1 MKESRYV
8 RLANTMLHVLR
19 NARIPIFLHRKSN
32 HIFTVWQHM
41 VLLLLVMIRQYEGKS
56 YRLFS
61 EWLVEAYY
69 LRMFLQLSHIPHFTT
84 LQKFTERVNGT
95 MLERIISSFI
105 VLTNIRQIFVGVD
118 SSGFKATHASQYY
131 TERAELRRRK
141 YIKVSLGAD
150 VLKQII
156 CTVKIRGTPARH
168 DDNIDFRP
176 LITKVSEIL
185 PLSVVTADK
194 GYDSEDN
201 HVLVREELHA
211 FSVIPARYEHVPIWK
226 THGRYRKQMKRGY
239 SKLLYNQRNKDETI
253 LSVIKRLFGEH
264 ITSRLVRTQNREL
277 CLRCIAYN
285 MHRLTNLVIIL
296 MVSTE
301 PTIAIDT

>member
-1 MKESRYV
+1 
-8 RLANTMLHVLR
+8 
-19 NARIPIFLHRKSN
+19 
-32 HIFTVWQHM
+32 M
-41 VLLLLVMIRQYEGKS
+41 VLLVIRQYEGKS

-69 LRMFLQLSHIPHFTT
+69 LRTFLQLSHIPHFTT
-84 LQKFTERVNGT
+84 LQKFTERVNGI

-105 VLTNIRQIFVGVD
+105 VLTNIRQIFVGID
-118 SSGFKATHASQYY
+118 STGFKATHASQYY
-131 TERAELRRRK
+131 TERAELRGRRTK

-156 CTVKIRGTPARH
+156 CTVKIRRTAARH
-168 DDNIDFRP
+168 DNIDFRP
-176 LITKVSEIL
+176 IITKTSEIL

-201 HVLVREELHA
+201 HILVREELHA

-239 SKLLYNQRNKDETI
+239 PKLLYNQRNKDETI
-253 LSVIKRLFGEH
+253 LSVIKRLFGEY

-296 MVSTE
+296 VVSTE
-301 PTIAIDT
+301 P